1 MRMSQH
7 RDPSFPLLYSR
18 PEAADRAGFSLRQL
32 DRLVEKRE
40 VPFKR
45 VGRRVLFPKAQFDEW
60 CVSVSLAF
68 RLGGVN

>member
-1 MRMSQH
+1 MNQRQ
-7 RDPSFPLLYSR
+7 DPSFSLLYSR
-18 PEAADRAGFSLRQL
+18 PEAAYRGGFSLRQL
-32 DRLVEKRE
+32 DRLVERRE